1 MRLTQGRPYHRAMT
15 HPDQNDARARL
26 QAVREELRALLVER
40 DAAIDAALGAL
51 LSRSH
56 VILLGPPGTAKS
68 MLAHQLCR
76 RIEGA
81 SYFQWLL
88 TRFTTPDELFGAVS
102 LAALE
107 RDDYRRVTDHKLPE
121 AHIAFLDE
129 VFKASSAIL
138 NAILTI
144 LNERS
149 FHNGR
154 DVLDVPLLTLFGASN
169 ELPDEEELQ
178 ALYDRFLVRLHVG
191 PVEDAR
197 RFLRVLTAAE
207 PAAPRATLTLADLAA
222 LQAAACAVEV
232 PAKALHDVVKLRE
245 RLAEKGV
252 TASDRRW
259 RLALGFLRGMAVVE
273 GRARVD
279 DDTLRHLEHCLW
291 SDPTE
296 ADTVRVVLYE
306 VLSGQEEEARRLL
319 YQAREIHAWA
329 GEPHDDPATEARA
342 AIEAHA
348 KLHRILFQID
358 RLLDQVRERGA
369 PTGPVEGI
377 RDEVAALSRGLL
389 GD

>member
-1 MRLTQGRPYHRAMT
+1 MTLDTPDETSGALDKLHALRA
-15 HPDQNDARARL
+15 
-26 QAVREELRALLVER
+26 ELRALLVER
-40 DAAIDAALGAL
+40 DTAIDASLGAL
-51 LSRSH
+51 LSGSH

-76 RIEGA
+76 RLEGA

-197 RFLRVLTAAE
+197 RFLRVLTSADPGE
-207 PAAPRATLTLADLAA
+207 PRATLSLDDLRA
-222 LQAAACAVEV
+222 LRAAADSVTV
-232 PAKALHDVVKLRE
+232 PSKALHDIVKLRE
-245 RLAEKGV
+245 RLADKGV

-259 RLALGFLRGMAVVE
+259 RQALAFLRGMAIVE
-273 GRARVD
+273 ERATVD
-279 DDTLRHLEHCLW
+279 DDVLRHLEHCLW

-296 ADTVRVVLYE
+296 AETVRAVLDE

-329 GEPHDDPATEARA
+329 AEPHDDPAAEARA

-348 KLHRILFQID
+348 KLHRILFQVE
-358 RLLDQVRERGA
+358 RLLDGVKQRGA
-369 PTGPVEGI
+369 PTAPVEGV
-377 RDEVAALSRGLL
+377 RDEIAALSRALL